1 MKYFFVIN
9 VAIRLMEE
17 NEVPFGLIQ
26 SRLNGLL
33 WTSSLLLTN
42 HIELW
47 ILPPQIIQDLGS
59 GVGRVV
65 IDHNDLYL

>member
-9 VAIRLMEE
+9 VAVRLMEE

-33 WTSSLLLTN
+33 WTGSLLLTN
-42 HIELW
+42 DIELW
-47 ILPPQIIQDLGS
+47 VLPPQIIQDLGS